1 MKHTQPPSMNKFILF
16 FLFISCQN
24 HPSKSSF
31 GNFRVIT
38 IEPSTFD
45 IEVVV
50 LITHDTAKALK
61 YVQENND
68 STAKMEDFDA
78 RAVTFPINDGKPPII
93 WLPHMNGSPE
103 DISIANHELLH
114 ANFSILSWA
123 GLSLSDSSEEAY
135 TYNYQFLTKQF
146 YEKIFKHSK

>member
-1 MKHTQPPSMNKFILF
+1 MNKLILSLA

-24 HPSKSSF
+24 QSSKDSF
-31 GNFRVIT
+31 GDFRIID

-45 IEVVV
+45 MPVLVV
-50 LITHDTAKALK
+50 ITEDKGKALK

-68 STAKMEDFDA
+68 TSVQLSDFNA
-78 RAVTFPINDGKPPII
+78 RGITFPINDGKPPII
-93 WLPHMNGSPE
+93 WIPHMDGSAE
-103 DISIANHELLH
+103 DISIINHELLH

-123 GLSLSDSSEEAY
+123 GVYLCDSSEEAY

-146 YEKIFKHSK
+146 YGKIK